1 MITNISLHILTLLMG
16 LPVRGGAAD
25 STHQT
30 LSMLA
35 FPLLPL
41 YPGAFLPASLQN
53 YLSQLRHCG
62 RIQGRLRGDGE
73 QRRSQ
78 RLPAFIRTLE
88 RGRRAGPSLD
98 GLQSLDF
105 LFQLPFQWGNN
116 RLLNISILGLGG
128 QLFLRCLGRQADPGP
143 WGPTG
148 SCIWRLLPYRGEAVG
163 PKGWVAHL

>member
-1 MITNISLHILTLLMG
+1 MITNISLHILTLLIG

-62 RIQGRLRGDGE
+62 RIQGGLRGDGE

-78 RLPAFIRTLE
+78 RLPAFIS
-88 RGRRAGPSLD
+88 RRAGPSLD
-98 GLQSLDF
+98 GLQSLDS

-116 RLLNISILGLGG
+116 RLLNTSILGLGG
-128 QLFLRCLGRQADPGP
+128 
-143 WGPTG
+143 
-148 SCIWRLLPYRGEAVG
+148 
-163 PKGWVAHL
+163 